1 VTPHPTR
8 SNVKRT
14 ILIDFSTRMLSITGP
29 YLTFSTA
36 ISITIPANEHILLCP
51 IPEYNNQSH
60 AVTPP
65 VMPHSDPRQL
75 VASEINCDS
84 RFTGEISNK
93 KNFEGPLSRSF
104 SRFPWPK
111 TASDTYKLDFR
122 QRQQGL
128 KDTPLSRA
136 GIKSLKKIS
145 QIYNVACK

>member
-1 VTPHPTR
+1 MQITPRMDDIKNIYFFKPNSPSAKVTPHPTR

-65 VMPHSDPRQL
+65 VMPDSDPRQL

-93 KNFEGPLSRSF
+93 KISKDLCLGLSLP
-104 SRFPWPK
+104 FPGQ
-111 TASDTYKLDFR
+111 KLPVTLTNWIFDS
-122 QRQQGL
+122 GN
-128 KDTPLSRA
+128 KA
-136 GIKSLKKIS
+136 
-145 QIYNVACK
+145 